1 MSVYFVGT
9 DISKYK
15 YDSCIMSAT
24 DLAVV
29 TKFTIK
35 MISLDLSNSL
45 QFYFLSPSLK
55 T

>member
-29 TKFTIK
+29 TPGMKAGCWKNNLIV
-35 MISLDLSNSL
+35 
-45 QFYFLSPSLK
+45 
-55 T
+55 